1 MSELNVTICDGKYTI
16 IQASNGGIR
25 VLRYGEEWRDVT
37 GDNVIGG
44 LAWELQEARE
54 HIQRL
59 EDARTKA
66 AANSLANMISYE
78 GAINKINRLEK
89 AGDDLAKI
97 IERDYATT
105 GFTEPWRK
113 AKEAKL

>member
-1 MSELNVTICDGKYTI
+1 MSGVNVTICDGKYTV
-16 IQASNGGIR
+16 IQEPTGGTR

-54 HIQRL
+54 KIVKLEGELGDAYTELRKQRP
-59 EDARTKA
+59 
-66 AANSLANMISYE
+66 ISVF
-78 GAINKINRLEK
+78 
-89 AGDDLAKI
+89 D
-97 IERDYATT
+97 
-105 GFTEPWRK
+105 PVVWRR